1 MAVENL
7 QSALYRDPQSGAS
20 ILDPMLKAGRL
31 ILTTG
36 AVSHPAD
43 ASTNST
49 FRLCALPSDCILH
62 PLTYFDVTDYAF
74 VAVRIGTQ
82 ADVDALV
89 SQTKATENIITPIAN
104 GDANSQKRLWEVLG
118 LAKNPGGVI
127 DLFAHAI
134 AGATGA
140 GKIEFQVAYIYN

>member
-31 ILTTG
+31 ILATG
-36 AVSHPAD
+36 AVANAAD
-43 ASTNST
+43 ASTLSSY
-49 FRLCALPSDCILH
+49 RLCALPSDCILH
-62 PLTYFDVTDYAF
+62 PLTYFDVTDYGFA
-74 VAVRIGTQ
+74 AVRIGTQ
-82 ADVDALV
+82 DDVDALV
-89 SQTKATENIITPIAN
+89 SVLKSAGNIHKPIAE
-104 GDANSQKRLWEVLG
+104 GDANSQLRLWEVLG
-118 LAKNPGGVI
+118 LAADPGGVI
-127 DLFAHAI
+127 DLYAHAI